1 MANKKVLILGA
12 RGMLGQALGRE
23 FSSYQPVCWDKSDL
37 DITDKERVEEK
48 LLQLRPEIIINAA
61 AYTDVDAA
69 ETNEDLAI
77 LINGLAVGYLAKA
90 AKDIGAVLIHYS
102 TDYVFDG
109 KKKAGYSEDDKPNPI
124 NAYGRSKL
132 RGEQELVKNTD
143 KYYLIRSSWL
153 FGPGGKNFVDTI
165 LTLAGKQDT
174 IKVVN
179 DQHGKPTYTLDLAK
193 ATRGLLES
201 QKPFGIYHITNET
214 TKGGI
219 TWYEFAKKIIELKGL
234 KTQVVPCATKDFSR
248 PAQRPE
254 YAELINNQL
263 DPARFLNEALVDYL
277 SQ

>member
-214 TKGGI
+214 PKGGI
-219 TWYEFAKKIIELKGL
+219 TWYEFARKIVELKGL
-234 KTQVVPCATKDFSR
+234 KIQVVPCKTKDFPR